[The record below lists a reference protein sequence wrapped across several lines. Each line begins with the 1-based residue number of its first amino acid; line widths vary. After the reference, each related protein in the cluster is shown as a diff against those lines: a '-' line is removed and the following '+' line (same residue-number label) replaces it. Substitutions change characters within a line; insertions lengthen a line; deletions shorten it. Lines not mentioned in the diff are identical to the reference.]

1 MSHEKTERQ
10 VAPLHIV
17 AVGLNHRTAPV
28 EIREKFAFSDRDLPL
43 AMAELKDTK
52 SILECVIV
60 ATCNRTEIYAV
71 VDRPQSVQSLLDL
84 FH

>member
-1 MSHEKTERQ
+1 M
-10 VAPLHIV
+10 VPLHII
-17 AVGLNHRTAPV
+17 ALGLNYRTAPV
-28 EIREKFAFSDRDLPL
+28 EIREKFAFSEKDLPKAL
-43 AMAELKDTK
+43 AELKETK

-71 VDRPQSVQSLLDL
+71 VDRPQYVQSLIDA